1 MLDRKKITS
10 PNEKWHQSSE
20 EGVDRIWN
28 SKAIEHEKFGIEK
41 KGE

>member
-1 MLDRKKITS
+1 MTFA
-10 PNEKWHQSSE
+10 NEKWHQSSVK
-20 EGVDRIWN
+20 GVYGIWN